1 MQKATAM
8 IATSAPINRRFVLHA
23 LSFMALCLGAVGT
36 TSAADPARLD
46 ERGLVAAV
54 GKKVVRRYKL
64 DDGHGLVFRTDE
76 QPDFKLEFRRARV
89 NVAWMTY
96 PGASY
101 AELNAENIE
110 LARKA
115 FTYALGHAAAE
126 KIMRAVQAGEPLQFE
141 RDGYKVNAMA
151 PAGGQTLVNLS
162 HSSIQ

>member
-1 MQKATAM
+1 MLWLVAG
-8 IATSAPINRRFVLHA
+8 
-23 LSFMALCLGAVGT
+23 GAR
-36 TSAADPARLD
+36 AADPARLD

-96 PGASY
+96 PGA
-101 AELNAENIE
+101 AHAAINAENID

-115 FTYALGHAAAE
+115 FTYALGYVAAE
-126 KIMRAVQAGEPLQFE
+126 KIMRSVQAGERLQFE

-151 PAGGQTLVNLS
+151 PAGGQTLVTLS
-162 HSSIQ
+162 YSNIQ

>member
-1 MQKATAM
+1 MFHAATAAM
-8 IATSAPINRRFVLHA
+8 LWLAAG
-23 LSFMALCLGAVGT
+23 GAR
-36 TSAADPARLD
+36 AADPARLD

-76 QPDFKLEFRRARV
+76 QPDFNLEFRRSRV

-96 PGASY
+96 PGA
-101 AELNAENIE
+101 AHAAINAENID

-115 FTYALGHAAAE
+115 FTYALGYVAAE
-126 KIMRAVQAGEPLQFE
+126 KIMRSVQAGERLQFE

-151 PAGGQTLVNLS
+151 PAGGQTLVTLS
-162 HSSIQ
+162 YSNIQ

>member
-1 MQKATAM
+1 MKRRGMFHAASAAM
-8 IATSAPINRRFVLHA
+8 LWLVPG
-23 LSFMALCLGAVGT
+23 GAR
-36 TSAADPARLD
+36 AADPARLD

-96 PGASY
+96 PEA
-101 AELNAENIE
+101 AFQALNAENVE

-115 FTYALGHAAAE
+115 FTYALGYVAAE
-126 KIMRAVQAGEPLQFE
+126 KIMRAVQAGERLQFD

-151 PAGGQTLVNLS
+151 RVGGQTLVTLS
-162 HSSIQ
+162 YSSIQ

>member
-1 MQKATAM
+1 MKRRGIFNAATAAM
-8 IATSAPINRRFVLHA
+8 LWLLAGGARAT
-23 LSFMALCLGAVGT
+23 
-36 TSAADPARLD
+36 DPARLD

-76 QPDFKLEFRRARV
+76 QPDFNLEFRRARV

-96 PGASY
+96 PGA
-101 AELNAENIE
+101 AHAAINAENIE

-115 FTYALGHAAAE
+115 FTYALGYVAAE
-126 KIMRAVQAGEPLQFE
+126 KIMRAVQAGERLQFE

-151 PAGGQTLVNLS
+151 PAGGQTLVTLS
-162 HSSIQ
+162 YSHIQ